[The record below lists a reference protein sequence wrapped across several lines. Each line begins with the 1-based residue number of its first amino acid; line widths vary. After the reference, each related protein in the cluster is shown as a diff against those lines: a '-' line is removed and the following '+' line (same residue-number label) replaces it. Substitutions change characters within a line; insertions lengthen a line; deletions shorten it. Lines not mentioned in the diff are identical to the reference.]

1 MPSCTA
7 LLVLTGMPALHFIQT
22 KMPLFYPSASFCC
35 KWVEAHDNNGGW
47 GTFLKHMEDHT
58 GYQISGMLTNLCAA
72 HHLFTLTQKTPW
84 ACIAL
89 QFTHSEFT
97 RQTWLTIINHLLQQ
111 ILSNQN
117 SLHLQIFS
125 LKNKNSLQFSLVC
138 KP

>member
-1 MPSCTA
+1 
-7 LLVLTGMPALHFIQT
+7 
-22 KMPLFYPSASFCC
+22 MPLFYPSASFCC
-35 KWVEAHDNNGGW
+35 KWVEAHDNNRGW

-111 ILSNQN
+111 IL
-117 SLHLQIFS
+117 
-125 LKNKNSLQFSLVC
+125 
-138 KP
+138 